1 MIELEHLNIENSGT
15 AGTVRS
21 LTRKGLATVPQH
33 HNTYRRWNMLDDEY
47 LRQRYSAGD
56 PIDLIADSLGRTR
69 SAIRYRAS
77 VLGLHRKRCKP
88 LRSPIAKFFKRIEFQ
103 EQGCWNWLGGKRA
116 KGYGA
121 FALSKHKMVISHRF
135 AYEYFVGPIPDGMQI
150 HHLCGNTS
158 CCNPL
163 HLTPVTPR
171 ENVML
176 SNGVTAQNARK
187 THCKRGHEFTPENIR
202 WMKNGRACREC
213 ERLRMVSRELKRK
226 GGGELTP
233 NS

>member
-47 LRQRYSAGD
+47 LRQRYSAV
-56 PIDLIADSLGRTR
+56 IRSTSLRIASAGHARRSDIEPACWDCTVNVANLFGLLLPSFSRELNSKSRVVGIGSWQTGQGLWGVCPSPNTR
-69 SAIRYRAS
+69 
-77 VLGLHRKRCKP
+77 
-88 LRSPIAKFFKRIEFQ
+88 
-103 EQGCWNWLGGKRA
+103 W
-116 KGYGA
+116 
-121 FALSKHKMVISHRF
+121 VISHRF

-226 GGGELTP
+226 GGGELMP